1 MKISVKNIAVFIRNL
16 VFTLFFLFRMLVTK
30 MLNPKWDFIYTE
42 GYFSFSW
49 LRFKKNNWGDDLN
62 KYFFEYVTNKKI
74 INYPFSKT
82 ILIRKIKTFSLI
94 GSIVTFYDL
103 DGKVVYGSGIMN
115 PNRTIRNKPSKII
128 SVRGPET
135 RRVLLERGI
144 KCPEHYG
151 DPALLL
157 PLFYVPKKKKINKG
171 GLILNMGTGNDEL
184 MPVLNIINDMNLVRI
199 DMRDYQNWTD
209 VIDEICS
216 CDYILSE
223 SLHGLIVAETYGI
236 PNVWV
241 EFKDHPDYWN
251 FKFEDYYGSIGKEEH
266 IIKLQ
271 DLVNTKTIKSKIN
284 KWEKGNIDYKKLLSY
299 FPFEIK
305 CPINNEV
312 LTDNA

>member
-1 MKISVKNIAVFIRNL
+1 
-16 VFTLFFLFRMLVTK
+16 MLVIK
-30 MLNPKWDFIYTE
+30 MLNPKQDFIYTE

-49 LRFKKNNWGDDLN
+49 FRFKKNNWGDDLN

-82 ILIRKIKTFSLI
+82 LLLRKIKAFSLI

-103 DGKVVYGSGIMN
+103 NGKVVYGSGIMN

-135 RRVLLERGI
+135 RRVLVEKGI

-157 PLFYVPKKKKINKG
+157 PLFYTPKKKKINKG
-171 GLILNMGTGNDEL
+171 GLILNMGTGNEEIE
-184 MPVLNIINDMNLVRI
+184 PVLNIINDMNLVRI
-199 DMRDYQNWTD
+199 DMTDYQNWTD
-209 VIDEICS
+209 IIDKICS

-241 EFKDHPDYWN
+241 ELKNHPDYWK
-251 FKFEDYYGSIGKEEH
+251 FKYIDYYKSIDKTENILH
-266 IIKLQ
+266 ITNQSQIIEIQ
-271 DLVNTKTIKSKIN
+271 DRIN
-284 KWEKGNIDYKKLLSY
+284 NWKKGNINYDVLLSY
-299 FPFEIK
+299 FPFKVNCQLNDFLLKTTEG
-305 CPINNEV
+305 
-312 LTDNA
+312 LDG